1 MAAGAG
7 KIKRTT
13 GLAKTGK
20 AAKWP
25 PWTKERRETFFAE
38 LAEICNVAAAAR
50 AAGFPHAQAAY
61 NQKKRDPTFR
71 AEWDEAIAEGYSRL
85 ELEMLERAR
94 FGENRP
100 ADVGQ
105 SGPRQ
110 RAIPTGLAL
119 SLLKLH
125 ESRMR
130 GRGSAVQRPMR
141 GFKLLNEVEARLA
154 EINRRLGGNG

>member
-1 MAAGAG
+1 MAQC
-7 KIKRTT
+7 
-13 GLAKTGK
+13 TGK
-20 AAKWP
+20 AKTAVGKSKRARKAKWP
-25 PWTKERRETFFAE
+25 TWTKERREVFFAE

-61 NQKKRDPTFR
+61 NQKKRDPEFK

-100 ADVGQ
+100 ADLGE

-110 RAIPTGLAL
+110 RAIPTALAL

-125 ESRMR
+125 EIRMR

-141 GFKLLNEVEARLA
+141 GHKLLNEVEARLA

>member
-1 MAAGAG
+1 MALGAERAKATAGAG
-7 KIKRTT
+7 KH
-13 GLAKTGK
+13 AKK
-20 AAKWP
+20 PKWP
-25 PWTKERRETFFAE
+25 GWTKERREIFFAE
-38 LAEICNVAAAAR
+38 LAEICNVAAAVR

-61 NQKKRDPTFR
+61 NQKKRDPEFR

-94 FGENRP
+94 FGENRA
-100 ADVGQ
+100 ADVGE

-110 RAIPTGLAL
+110 RAIPTALAL

-141 GFKLLNEVEARLA
+141 GQKLLNEVEARLG